1 MKLFLTAV
9 LALLAQ
15 PAVWAA
21 EEAIPQKV
29 SEAVAAAQNQ
39 SGVAVPAQVSEAV
52 AAVQKQADA
61 ATPAKGSEAAS
72 APQKQT
78 EDAVSQTSVSS
89 QPSAPKPADANVAPG
104 QATIETD
111 HEKLQDRK
119 TPLLGS
125 STYPLPN
132 PVAITVLISPGAEQ
146 EGITIVTMSRGFQVR
161 SVFRSREL
169 SGLKIAVEMFGEF
182 SYFDDEPRITCKG
195 MYSVQRAG
203 KSDTYE
209 FDVPNTFLKG
219 SQPLLLHAKDG
230 RRISVS
236 VSKKLPEP

>member
-1 MKLFLTAV
+1 MRLILTAV
-9 LALLAQ
+9 LALLASS
-15 PAVWAA
+15 AAWAA
-21 EEAIPQKV
+21 EETIPQKV

-52 AAVQKQADA
+52 ATAQKQNE
-61 ATPAKGSEAAS
+61 EAI
-72 APQKQT
+72 
-78 EDAVSQTSVSS
+78 SQTSV
-89 QPSAPKPADANVAPG
+89 PSKPSEPKPGDAYVAPG
-104 QATIETD
+104 QATIETE
-111 HEKLQDRK
+111 HEKLQNRK

-125 STYPLPN
+125 STYPLPA
-132 PVAITVLISPGAEQ
+132 PVAITVFISPGAEQ
-146 EGITIVTMSRGFQVR
+146 EGLTIVTMSRGFQMR

-169 SGLKIAVEMFGEF
+169 SGMKIAVEMFGEF

-203 KSDTYE
+203 KSDIYE
-209 FDVPNTFLKG
+209 FDVPNTFLNG

-236 VSKKLPEP
+236 VSKKMPQP